1 MPKEIFGVK
10 EFLTTVRRTDAVQV
24 RIKKNGYNK
33 HGTDDTNKWTPIQTK
48 FKVRCS
54 KYLYTFKC
62 SDPERAKRLIESLP
76 PSIKQVHI
84 KWGDKKE
91 HRMLATTKKP
101 PAPRMNATEM
111 AALGLTTT
119 PRPLSLR
126 EKLGLGP
133 FGHGWWNKKLG
144 PFEKPRMRHVNNHR
158 IRSEIGLGGKM
169 SWWGRNVLKK
179 VLKEKEDAQA
189 QKAEAESHTKD
200 GLGFR
205 DRVIPGGPMVLDAS
219 FNHYNNTEY
228 FFLTIFVAIFILAWI
243 GLKKLH
249 RLNRQPRPHKS
260 LMLA

>member
-10 EFLTTVRRTDAVQV
+10 EFLTIVRRSDAVQV

-33 HGTDDTNKWTPIQTK
+33 HGTDDTNKWTPVQTK

-76 PSIKQVHI
+76 PSIKQVHV
-84 KWGDKKE
+84 KWGEKYK

-101 PAPRMNATEM
+101 REPRMNATEM

-133 FGHGWWNKKLG
+133 WWKKKLG
-144 PFEKPRMRHVNNHR
+144 PFEKPRGRNVNGHA
-158 IRSEIGLGGKM
+158 IRSEIKLGGRM

-179 VLKEKEDAQA
+179 VLKEKQDQA
-189 QKAEAESHTKD
+189 SQKAEAEALKGD
-200 GLGFR
+200 GSSS
-205 DRVIPGGPMVLDAS
+205 RVIPGGPMVLDAS